1 MMLGLL
7 FTCFII
13 LVIISVPVAF
23 VLGISSTIWLS
34 STKIVPLIMIPQRLY
49 SGLDSFTLLAI
60 PFFILAGKLMAHGG
74 ISHRM
79 INASSII
86 VGRFKGGLAYINIV
100 VSMLFAG
107 ITGSATA
114 DSSSIGSILIPAMTK
129 KGYDKDFSVSVTA
142 TSSVIGI
149 LIPPSIP
156 MVIYG
161 ILMNQS
167 VGTLFIAGAIPGI
180 MVGLVLMLIS
190 GIISQKRSYP
200 RDKSFTLKESLL
212 TMLDSIIPLMSIVIV
227 LGGIISG
234 IVTPTEAAV
243 LAVIYSFIVGYFI
256 YKKITLKDLPQMLVE
271 TIKITGMV
279 MLMVGT
285 ANVFSWIITSQRLPI
300 IIAEYLLSITN
311 SKFIILLIFNIILLI
326 AGAILD
332 LTPAM
337 IIFVPVLAPI
347 AFQLGVDPIHFGVI
361 VVTNLGIGLFT
372 PPVGSCLFV
381 SCSIAGIN
389 MKQAFKGFIPFFSG
403 MFLLLLLITYVP
415 EISLWLPNL
424 LNK

>member
-1 MMLGLL
+1 MMILL
-7 FTCFII
+7 FTLFIF
-13 LVIISVPVAF
+13 LVGISTPIAF
-23 VLGISSTIWLS
+23 VLGISSMIWVALS
-34 STKIVPLIMIPQRLY
+34 DMVPLIMIPQRLY

-60 PFFILAGKLMAHGG
+60 PFFILAGKIMATGG
-74 ISHRM
+74 ISRRL
-79 INASSII
+79 IRASAIL

-114 DSSSIGSILIPAMTK
+114 DSSSIGSILIPSMTE
-129 KGYDKDFSVSVTA
+129 KGYDKDFSVAVTA

-156 MVIYG
+156 MVIYA

-167 VGTLFIAGAIPGI
+167 VGTLFIAGAIPGLL
-180 MVGLVLMLIS
+180 VGFTLMFIS
-190 GIISQKRSYP
+190 GVISQKRNYP
-200 RDKSFTLKESLL
+200 RDESFTTKEILL
-212 TMLDSIIPLMSIVIV
+212 TLADSILPLMSIVIV

-243 LAVIYSFIVGYFI
+243 LAVVYSFIIGFFVYRGI
-256 YKKITLKDLPQMLVE
+256 RVSDLPGMLVD

-279 MLMVGT
+279 MLMVG
-285 ANVFSWIITSQRLPI
+285 AASAFSWIITSQRLPV
-300 IIAEYLLSITN
+300 IIAEFLLSITH
-311 SKFIILLIFNIILLI
+311 SKIVLLLIFNIVLLI
-326 AGAILD
+326 AGAVLD

-347 AFQLGVDPIHFGVI
+347 AVELGIDLVHFGVI
-361 VVTNLGIGLFT
+361 VVANLGIGLFT

-389 MKQAFKGFIPFFSG
+389 MKEAFKGFVPFFIG
-403 MFLLLLLITYVP
+403 MFIVLMLITYIP
-415 EISLWLPNL
+415 ALSLWLPQL
-424 LNK
+424 LNQ

>member
-7 FTCFII
+7 FACFFI
-13 LVIISVPVAF
+13 LVILSVPVAF
-23 VLGISSTIWLS
+23 VLGISSMIWLGA
-34 STKIVPLIMIPQRLY
+34 TNMVPFIMIPQRLY

-60 PFFILAGKLMAHGG
+60 PFFILAGKLMAQGG

-114 DSSSIGSILIPAMTK
+114 DSSSIGSILIPAMTE

-167 VGTLFIAGAIPGI
+167 VGELFIAGAVPGLL
-180 MVGLVLMLIS
+180 VGLVLMFIS
-190 GIISQKRSYP
+190 GVISHKRDYP
-200 RDKSFTLKESLL
+200 RDKAYTFKEGILTLA
-212 TMLDSIIPLMSIVIV
+212 DSIIPLMSIVIV

-243 LAVIYSFIVGYFI
+243 LAVVYSFIVGVFVYR
-256 YKKITLKDLPQMLVE
+256 KIGIKDLPDMFVE

-285 ANVFSWIITSQRLPI
+285 ANVFSWIITSQRLPV
-300 IIAEYLLSITN
+300 IIAEFLLSVTH
-311 SKFIILLIFNIILLI
+311 SKVVILLIFNIILLV

-361 VVTNLGIGLFT
+361 VVANLGIGLFT

-389 MKQAFKGFIPFFSG
+389 MKQAFRGFVPFFVG
-403 MFLLLLLITYVP
+403 MFLLLMLITYVP

-424 LNK
+424 LSQ

>member
-7 FTCFII
+7 FICFLLFVI
-13 LVIISVPVAF
+13 LSVPVGF
-23 VLGISSTIWLS
+23 VLGISSAIWLKA
-34 STKIVPLIMIPQRLY
+34 TNITPLIMIPQRLY

-60 PFFILAGKLMAHGG
+60 PFFILAGKIMASGG
-74 ISHRM
+74 ISNRM
-79 INASSII
+79 IKASSIV

-114 DSSSIGSILIPAMTK
+114 DSSSIGSILIPSMTK

-167 VGTLFIAGAIPGI
+167 VGTLFIAGAIPGLL
-180 MVGLVLMLIS
+180 VGLVLMSIS
-190 GIISQKRSYP
+190 GVISQKRDYP
-200 RDKSFTLKESLL
+200 RDTAYTLKEAVFI
-212 TMLDSIIPLMSIVIV
+212 TLDSIIPLMSIVIV

-243 LAVIYSFIVGYFI
+243 LAVIYSFIVGFFV
-256 YKKITLKDLPQMLVE
+256 YKKIKLKDLPAMFVD

-300 IIAEYLLSITN
+300 IISEFLLSVTS
-311 SKFIILLIFNIILLI
+311 SKVLILLFFNVILLV

-347 AFQLGVDPIHFGVI
+347 AFHLGVDPIHFGVI

-389 MKQAFKGFIPFFSG
+389 MKQAFRGFVPFFIG
-403 MFLLLLLITYVP
+403 MFLLLMLITYIP
-415 EISLWLPNL
+415 ELSLWLPGL
-424 LNK
+424 LAG

>member
-7 FTCFII
+7 FICFLLFVI
-13 LVIISVPVAF
+13 LSVPVGF
-23 VLGISSTIWLS
+23 VLGISSAIWLKA
-34 STKIVPLIMIPQRLY
+34 TNITPLIMIPQRLY

-60 PFFILAGKLMAHGG
+60 PFFILAGKIMASGG
-74 ISHRM
+74 ISNRM
-79 INASSII
+79 IKASSIV

-114 DSSSIGSILIPAMTK
+114 DSSSIGSILIPSMTK

-167 VGTLFIAGAIPGI
+167 VGTLFIAGAIPGLL
-180 MVGLVLMLIS
+180 VGLVLMFIS
-190 GIISQKRSYP
+190 GLISQKRDYP
-200 RDKSFTLKESLL
+200 RDKAYTFKEAVLI
-212 TMLDSIIPLMSIVIV
+212 TLDSIIPLMSIVIV

-243 LAVIYSFIVGYFI
+243 LAVIYSFIVGFFV
-256 YKKITLKDLPQMLVE
+256 YKKIKLKDLPAMFVE

-300 IIAEYLLSITN
+300 IISEFLLSITS
-311 SKFIILLIFNIILLI
+311 SKVLILLFFNVILLV

-347 AFQLGVDPIHFGVI
+347 AFHLGVDPIHFGVI

-389 MKQAFKGFIPFFSG
+389 MKQAFRGFIPFFIG
-403 MFLLLLLITYVP
+403 MFLLLMLITYIP
-415 EISLWLPNL
+415 ELSLWLPGL
-424 LNK
+424 LAG